1 MCDRELCPMT
11 LNSKHDLEIC
21 IEESACQI
29 SRSAV
34 IYFDNVIV
42 QTYKLAYAY
51 KQQTDCSTWSTKMVD
66 K

>member
-1 MCDRELCPMT
+1 MPNILVSGH
-11 LNSKHDLEIC
+11 L
-21 IEESACQI
+21 A
-29 SRSAV
+29 
-34 IYFDNVIV
+34 YFDNVNV